1 MDAIQAFTQKLDELS
16 KLMRDAEAA
25 RAAATQKTEA
35 EKATLEARIVQIE
48 AGIKDIS
55 ERKEKA
61 ERLSLPGVDIAKD
74 EKQKNAFS
82 WGRMAKLCM
91 NTRSLLDDA
100 EYGYEAEVYR
110 NMKKAYSSL
119 DATVK
124 AELNASTGEGGAF
137 LIPSEVQATM
147 IPILREVSIARAL
160 GATVFPGLVG
170 NVIWNRQ
177 ATDVTAYHINTEATD
192 AITTS
197 APKFERLEL
206 RPHVLAALVPMTWE
220 MRTQSAI
227 SLEQFVKESIAQQI
241 GLAQDQKIFLGT
253 GAGSEPRGLVNHPDI
268 GSVSFSG
275 TTFVASTSSG
285 TVTPQDVTD
294 KLLNMYRAVRVASAA
309 FGRLGWA
316 CSPDALVKLA
326 KSKDGD
332 SKPLFTSVGDL
343 LPNSLLRSTYPIKES
358 QLLDDSSSFPG
369 TAGNA
374 SENLIFGNWAEA
386 VIGEWGTL
394 AFAMSETSGTD
405 FETMRAR
412 LRGAMAW
419 DFGVWH
425 GASFCK
431 ATGFSAA

>member
-25 RAAATQKTEA
+25 RAAATTKTEA
-35 EKATLEARIVQIE
+35 EKAAAETRMAAIE
-48 AGIKDIS
+48 AAIKDIS
-55 ERKEKA
+55 ERKDKA
-61 ERLSLPGVDIAKD
+61 ERLSLPGVDVAKD
-74 EKQKNAFS
+74 ENQPNAFS

-91 NTRSLLDDA
+91 NTRSLLEEK
-100 EYGYEAEVYR
+100 EYGYEADVYR
-110 NMKKAYSSL
+110 NMKKAYGSL

-147 IPILREVSIARAL
+147 IPYLREVSIARGL

-197 APKFERLEL
+197 TAKFERIEM

-227 SLEQFVKESIAQQI
+227 SLEDFVKQSIAAQI

-253 GAGSEPRGLVNHPDI
+253 GAGSEPRGLLNHPDI
-268 GSVSFSG
+268 GSVSWSSADYAG
-275 TTFVASTSSG
+275 ADQNVTS
-285 TVTPQDVTD
+285 
-294 KLLNMYRAVRVASAA
+294 LLLDMYRSVRVASAA
-309 FGRLGWA
+309 FGKLGWG

-326 KSKDGD
+326 KTVDADG
-332 SKPLFTSVGDL
+332 KPLFTPAGAL
-343 LPNSLLRSTYPIKES
+343 LPSSLVRPEYLVKES
-358 QLLDDSSSFPG
+358 QLLDDPTSFPG
-369 TAGNA
+369 TAGSA
-374 SENLIFGNWAEA
+374 AENLIFGNWAEA

-419 DFGVWH
+419 DFAVWH

-431 ATGFSAA
+431 ATGLSAA